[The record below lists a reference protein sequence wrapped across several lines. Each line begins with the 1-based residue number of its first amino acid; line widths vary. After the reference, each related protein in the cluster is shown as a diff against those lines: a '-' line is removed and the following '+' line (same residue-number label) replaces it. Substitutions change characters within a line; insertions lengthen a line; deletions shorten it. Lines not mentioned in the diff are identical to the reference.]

1 MKIYAVQLDITWRE
15 KQKNFAKVETLLQS
29 SHVEPGSLVVLPE
42 MFATGF
48 DVQAEGIA
56 EGAGQGLV
64 ETAQYLSRL
73 AIEKKCTVVGS
84 GIAYAP
90 SGKRQNL
97 AIVFNEVGAPLGS
110 YQKMHPFTFGGEH
123 KKFEAGEELLLFPAG
138 PFQVSPFICYDLRF
152 PEVFR
157 HAAILGAQILT
168 VSANWPSPRHEHWL
182 ALLRARAIENQC
194 YVVGVNRAGR
204 DHVMEYLGQ
213 SVVFGPKGEE
223 LALAGKEEC
232 VLCVEANWE
241 SLTQWRSSFPVL
253 QDVKRKWLGLGEQ
266 SVNL

>member
-1 MKIYAVQLDITWRE
+1 MKIYAVQLNIEWRE
-15 KQKNFAKVETLLQS
+15 KQRNFTKVETLLQS
-29 SHVEPGSLVVLPE
+29 SQVEPGSLVVLPE

-64 ETAQYLSRL
+64 ETAKYLSGL
-73 AIEKKCTVVGS
+73 ALKWKSTVIGS

-97 AIVFNEVGAPLGS
+97 AIVFNEAGAPLGS

-123 KKFEAGEELLLFPAG
+123 KKFEAGEDILLFPSG

-152 PEVFR
+152 PEIFR
-157 HAAILGAQILT
+157 HAALKGAHILT

-182 ALLRARAIENQC
+182 ALLKARAIENQC
-194 YVVGVNRAGR
+194 YVVGVNRAGS
-204 DHVMEYLGQ
+204 DKAMEYLGQ
-213 SVVFGPKGEE
+213 SVVFSPRGEE
-223 LALAGKEEC
+223 LALAGKDEC
-232 VLCVEANWE
+232 VLCVEADWE
-241 SLTQWRSSFPVL
+241 SLNQWRKSFPVL
-253 QDVKRKWLGLGEQ
+253 PDVKRKWLGLE
-266 SVNL
+266 